1 MRQIRRLTLIVLP
14 ALAVFVFAAL
24 PAMAGADGEALYN
37 QHCATCH
44 GKDGKADTPVGKAL
58 HAAHL
63 VDPKYAAE
71 ESDEGVT
78 HAIRTLSK
86 HKAVSSSVSD
96 EDLKAI
102 AAYIRKL
109 AAAAKTTP

>member
-1 MRQIRRLTLIVLP
+1 VRQIRRLTQIALP
-14 ALAVFVFAAL
+14 ALALLVFTAL

-37 QHCATCH
+37 QHCSTCH

-63 VDPKYAAE
+63 VDPKYASE
-71 ESDEGVT
+71 ESDAGVT
-78 HAIRTLSK
+78 HAIRTLPK
-86 HKAVSSSVSD
+86 HKSVSGQVSD
-96 EDLKAI
+96 DDLKAI

-109 AAAAKTTP
+109 AAAASPAH